1 MEVKKE
7 ITWGGR
13 TLSISTGKFAKQ
25 ATGSVMVTYG
35 DTTVLCTVVAAKKP
49 GEDQGFFPLTVN
61 YIEKA
66 YAVGKIP
73 GGFNK
78 REGKPSDRETL
89 ISRLIDR
96 PIRPLFHPDFRNE
109 TQIVCTVLSYDK
121 NCGADIASIIGA
133 SAALMIS
140 GIPFLAPVA
149 AVRLGYSD
157 GKFILNPSAE
167 ASDELSTNLDL
178 VVAGTKEGI
187 LMVESEA
194 NELSEEEMLSALK
207 FGYKAFQPVIE
218 MIEQLAAEV
227 GKEKWP
233 IAAMHP
239 YKKWLED
246 YFNSEDLQDKIIA
259 AYSNKEKMVRY
270 PAIEAVLEE
279 AAEDIHSQKEDVP
292 DWLINEVYHETC
304 SNYVRREILDRDS
317 RIDGRTSIDIRPI
330 SCEVSL
336 LPKVHGSSLF
346 CRGETQAM
354 GICTLGSSEDQQLVD
369 SLVGEYNERFSLHYN
384 FPPFSVGEIGRLG
397 APGRREIGHGKLA
410 WRAIHPVLPSYD
422 EFPYTIRIVSE
433 VMSCNGSSSMATV
446 CDASMALMD
455 AGVPIKKPVAG
466 IAMGLIYDE
475 SRSVIL
481 SDIMGDEDHLGDM
494 DFKVTGTEDGI
505 TALQMDIKITSI
517 TFDIMEKALHQA
529 KDGRK
534 FILSKMAEAISESR
548 KELNPNA
555 PRIKVIYIDKDKI
568 RDVIGPG
575 GKVIKEIIENTGV
588 KIDIEDS
595 GKVSIFSP
603 DLSALNNA
611 LEKINFI
618 AGDPVVGD
626 IYDGK
631 VVKITDF
638 GAFVNFFGRD
648 GLVHISEFDDKRV
661 ERVSDYVSE
670 GDTIKVKFLGYD
682 RGKAKL
688 SVKAVK
694 ISEDSAKK
702 KKCKKS

>member
-1 MEVKKE
+1 MEIKKE
-7 ITWGGR
+7 IEWGGK

-25 ATGSVMVTYG
+25 ATGSVMVSYG
-35 DTTVLCTVVAAKKP
+35 ETTVLCTVVAAKKP

-89 ISRLIDR
+89 IARLIDR
-96 PIRPLFHPDFRNE
+96 PLRPLFHPDFRNE
-109 TQIVCTVLSYDK
+109 TQIVCTVLSFDK
-121 NCGADIASIIGA
+121 ECGSDIASIIGA

-140 GIPFLAPVA
+140 GVPFLSTAA
-149 AVRLGYSD
+149 AVRLGYKD
-157 GKFILNPSAE
+157 GQFIINPPCE
-167 ASDELSTNLDL
+167 ASDELKTDLDL
-178 VVAGTKEGI
+178 VVAGTKDGI

-194 NELSEEEMLSALK
+194 NELSEDEMLKALK
-207 FGYKAFQPVIE
+207 FGYDSFQPVIK
-218 MIEQLAAEV
+218 MIDEIVAECGKPRWELEKMPEEKPWLIEYFGSAQLQQEICEA
-227 GKEKWP
+227 
-233 IAAMHP
+233 
-239 YKKWLED
+239 YK
-246 YFNSEDLQDKIIA
+246 
-259 AYSNKEKMVRY
+259 NKEKLVRY
-270 PAIEAVLEE
+270 EAVDRILDKAKEE
-279 AAEDIHSQKEDVP
+279 IKEQKENAP
-292 DWLINEVYHETC
+292 DWLINEVYHDAC
-304 SNYVRREILDRDS
+304 SKYVRDKILDENH
-317 RIDGRTSIDIRPI
+317 RIDGRTSADIRPI

-354 GICTLGSSEDQQLVD
+354 GICTLGSSEDEQLVD
-369 SLVGEYNERFSLHYN
+369 CLAGEYNEKFSLHYN
-384 FPPFSVGEIGRLG
+384 FPPFSVGEVGRLG

-410 WRAIHPVLPSYD
+410 WRAIHPVLPSHKD
-422 EFPYTIRIVSE
+422 FPYTIRVVSE

-466 IAMGLIYDE
+466 IAMGLIYGDDKY
-475 SRSVIL
+475 VVL

-517 TFDIMEKALHQA
+517 TFDIIEKALAQA
-529 KDGRK
+529 KAGRK
-534 FILSKMAEAISESR
+534 FILSKMAEAISEPR
-548 KELNPNA
+548 TELNKNA
-555 PRIKVIYIDKDKI
+555 PRVKVIYIDKDKI

-575 GKVIKEIIENTGV
+575 GKVIKDIIENTGV

-595 GKVSIFSP
+595 GKVSVFSP
-603 DLSALNNA
+603 NLSSLEAA
-611 LEKINFI
+611 LERINYI
-618 AGDPVVGD
+618 AGEPEVGE

-631 VVKITDF
+631 VVKIMDF

-648 GLVHISEFDDKRV
+648 GLVHISEIEHKRI
-661 ERVSDYVSE
+661 EKVSDYLKE
-670 GDTIKVKFLGYD
+670 GEIVKVKFLGYD
-682 RGKAKL
+682 RGKPKL
-688 SVKAVK
+688 SIKATK
-694 ISEDSAKK
+694 SKAKAD
-702 KKCKKS
+702 KS

>member
-233 IAAMHP
+233 IAATHP

-246 YFNSEDLQDKIIA
+246 YFNSKDLRDKIIA

-279 AAEDIHSQKEDVP
+279 AVEDIHSQKEDVP

-534 FILSKMAEAISESR
+534 FILSKMAEAISEPR